1 MLLFWNN
8 GFLRPLIQLGIWLF
22 GNNENEVLTL
32 DNEGERRV
40 DAYGSEGSP
49 FARLAPDLHDG
60 GRTAGLEAGV
70 ARRVGRRKERANT
83 GVVTRDDD
91 RCDDE
96 GSCGCGVTY
105 LCSCTLHLIL
115 EYWLE
120 SAPLPLAV
128 AAAGPRLR
136 LAGEQTGVFYFPG
149 AASCVRATAVLPVA
163 TSAAGGSS
171 GGAAAAGSTGVY
183 IAPPLPESSIVLRQH
198 GRCSGGALC
207 SPTTRHVRGTS
218 LMSLSHAMPHSAWWY
233 GRDTPAAHY
242 HCHAVLGTAA
252 ATGDGG
258 DAACEAEGRDVTSD
272 GAVDASRRLCACL
285 PLSVEVVAPRIAVPA
300 AAAPTKDAVGAT
312 ASVPACLWRWLR
324 QPFFA
329 LFVGGASCEG
339 REGRAPALSVDAE
352 TQRAALQFV
361 ALLDQLWCQRRCA
374 LVELGLERCPL
385 ALAEWMLSPEL
396 HSLSNPATAL
406 PTAALCGGGR
416 SGGDGSAHEE
426 DVRRAFHHVD
436 TLRCRGRVG
445 PGLAAAAVVAN
456 GAALVRPLGFPAVQ
470 RHLRVLD
477 LSGSAVASLQGVE
490 AFPLLEK
497 ITLTGCTELGSLSP
511 LGLVPSL
518 REIVASQSGIYEL
531 DGLARSPAL
540 VSLSLYGCLS
550 LVDVSACGRIL
561 TLRDLFISESTVEVV
576 EGLRESRSLA
586 RLGMRYCD
594 VPLLNALATV
604 SSLRVLHASSSTLT
618 SVAALQYCTSL
629 EFVEVASCAH
639 LVDLGPLGL
648 APCLAE
654 LDASGSAVRHIDGL
668 RHSASLERLF
678 LAQCPY
684 LEDVGHLRECV
695 RLRQLSLTGT
705 LIRSLD
711 GLAGAPA
718 LTWLDVSFCCQ
729 LVSLYPLLQL
739 PQLQQVMT
747 GGCMA
752 ALRSPEEVRSIVASL
767 RARRKAVMVIQA

>member
-22 GNNENEVLTL
+22 GNNENEFLTL

-60 GRTAGLEAGV
+60 GRTARLEAGV

-329 LFVGGASCEG
+329 LFVGGTSCEG
-339 REGRAPALSVDAE
+339 REERAPALSVDAE

-374 LVELGLERCPL
+374 LVELTT
-385 ALAEWMLSPEL
+385 LAEGCLPDAVVDCSQQWPASEPDVVRAD
-396 HSLSNPATAL
+396 SLQSL
-406 PTAALCGGGR
+406 KKLCAALTGKALGKDKCVVMSDWGGCHGAVSPLQMEYGAEDAEASCDACAAILRGGGFLR
-416 SGGDGSAHEE
+416 HGELANSGGDWAH
-426 DVRRAFHHVD
+426 V
-436 TLRCRGRVG
+436 
-445 PGLAAAAVVAN
+445 
-456 GAALVRPLGFPAVQ
+456 
-470 RHLRVLD
+470 
-477 LSGSAVASLQGVE
+477 
-490 AFPLLEK
+490 
-497 ITLTGCTELGSLSP
+497 GCTVECSHGPRLPRGA
-511 LGLVPSL
+511 GLL
-518 REIVASQSGIYEL
+518 HGHRGK
-531 DGLARSPAL
+531 RS
-540 VSLSLYGCLS
+540 
-550 LVDVSACGRIL
+550 R
-561 TLRDLFISESTVEVV
+561 
-576 EGLRESRSLA
+576 
-586 RLGMRYCD
+586 
-594 VPLLNALATV
+594 
-604 SSLRVLHASSSTLT
+604 
-618 SVAALQYCTSL
+618 
-629 EFVEVASCAH
+629 
-639 LVDLGPLGL
+639 
-648 APCLAE
+648 
-654 LDASGSAVRHIDGL
+654 
-668 RHSASLERLF
+668 
-678 LAQCPY
+678 
-684 LEDVGHLRECV
+684 
-695 RLRQLSLTGT
+695 
-705 LIRSLD
+705 
-711 GLAGAPA
+711 
-718 LTWLDVSFCCQ
+718 
-729 LVSLYPLLQL
+729 
-739 PQLQQVMT
+739 
-747 GGCMA
+747 
-752 ALRSPEEVRSIVASL
+752 
-767 RARRKAVMVIQA
+767 